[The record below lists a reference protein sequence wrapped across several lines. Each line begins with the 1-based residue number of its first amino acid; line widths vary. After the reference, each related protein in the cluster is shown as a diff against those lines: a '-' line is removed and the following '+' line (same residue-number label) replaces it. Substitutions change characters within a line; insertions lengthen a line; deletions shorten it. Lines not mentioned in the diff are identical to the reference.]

1 MNILV
6 TGSGSSGSWAI
17 RGEQLGRAIGAK
29 VVPMATPADV
39 SWADVVILVKRPIQ
53 QVVDAA
59 RKLRKPIVYDVVDAY
74 PQPHGNTWERD
85 DCMRWLSVA
94 LKAVS
99 PAFVIGATEAMSSDI
114 ASLGWRTHHLYHHG
128 RPGIQ
133 INPIRERL
141 RVFGYEG
148 GGQYFG
154 QWSSMIAIYCSKH
167 AATLR
172 VCDGRESV
180 IHEFDVALGLRDFHG
195 YAAKHWKSNVK
206 LANAQASGT
215 PFIGCGERGY
225 TETSSGAEYFVSD
238 YASFCTAAEW
248 LKEQS
253 GRKSASEKMLAKAYS
268 LEQCAKDYRRILS
281 AV

>member
-85 DCMRWLSVA
+85 DCMRWLSMT
-94 LKAVS
+94 LKNVS
-99 PAFVIGATEAMSSDI
+99 PALVIGATEAMSADVI
-114 ASLGWRTHHLYHHG
+114 SLGWRSEHLYHHG

-133 INPIRERL
+133 ANPIREKL
-141 RVFGYEG
+141 KVFGYEG
-148 GGQYFG
+148 GGHYLG
-154 QWSSMIAIYCSKH
+154 KWGTMIAIYCSKNSG
-167 AATLR
+167 TLR
-172 VCDGRESV
+172 ICDGKQDTL
-180 IHEFDVALGLRDFHG
+180 HEFDVAVGLRDFHG

-215 PFIGCGERGY
+215 PFICSNERGY
-225 TETSSGAEYFVSD
+225 LETSSGAEYFVSD
-238 YASFCTAAEW
+238 YASFCVAAEW
-248 LKEQS
+248 LREQS

-268 LEQCAKDYRRILS
+268 LEQCAADYRRILN